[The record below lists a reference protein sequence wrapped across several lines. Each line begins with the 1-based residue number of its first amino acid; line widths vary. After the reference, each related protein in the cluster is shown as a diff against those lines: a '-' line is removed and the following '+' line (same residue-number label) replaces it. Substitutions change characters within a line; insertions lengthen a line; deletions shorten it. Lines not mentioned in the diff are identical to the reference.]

1 MLASGCIGTISIGNG
16 ITFDGCQPIDTAW
29 GNRQGAIE
37 SFNTQGIRV
46 PYLVMTGDPYFGMR
60 FSAVR
65 GLALGDDGMVSE
77 AEEMMRS
84 LSADLAAEEAALAA
98 NAGDEDFVSR
108 DDDAEVAA
116 APQDPE
122 NLETSALPIIPR
134 P

>member
-65 GLALGDDGMVSE
+65 GLALGRITMNLNTGLGIRFDRDGG
-77 AEEMMRS
+77 AQ
-84 LSADLAAEEAALAA
+84 LSCQH
-98 NAGDEDFVSR
+98 GHH
-108 DDDAEVAA
+108 
-116 APQDPE
+116 
-122 NLETSALPIIPR
+122 PR
-134 P
+134 HWSWKPCC

>member
-1 MLASGCIGTISIGNG
+1 M
-16 ITFDGCQPIDTAW
+16 
-29 GNRQGAIE
+29 
-37 SFNTQGIRV
+37 
-46 PYLVMTGDPYFGMR
+46 
-60 FSAVR
+60 VR